1 MIMIQNKLSMVIKVM
16 IILEKLRYFAT
27 MAGWLS
33 LCAIF
38 FMDECDHDFSPNFST
53 KIFQSLIVKARG
65 QPEE

>member
-27 MAGWLS
+27 MTGWLS

-38 FMDECDHDFSPNFST
+38 FMDECDHDFLQILAQKYSNH
-53 KIFQSLIVKARG
+53 
-65 QPEE
+65 